1 MVGEVKHCKSL
12 ENLLLFLSSGLPS
25 LVFLDKA
32 GQHLV
37 SLHLKLVHR
46 LLALH
51 ADKQVNF
58 CLCLGKELKLV
69 CVSPVYRAR
78 SVIVVLKAQLP
89 QQSSLQSCYN
99 QSRLKGQSWGVRGG
113 FDKRAHFSGFSG
125 TLPLAKGA

>member
-37 SLHLKLVHR
+37 SLHLKLVHH

-51 ADKQVNF
+51 AASQLV
-58 CLCLGKELKLV
+58 CLCLGEEL
-69 CVSPVYRAR
+69 
-78 SVIVVLKAQLP
+78 QLAS
-89 QQSSLQSCYN
+89 QI
-99 QSRLKGQSWGVRGG
+99 
-113 FDKRAHFSGFSG
+113 
-125 TLPLAKGA
+125 